1 MSKQKKNNTWK
12 SVRTVFNEIHLWLG
26 LVGGLVIIPV
36 CLTGTIYTYN
46 SEIREAFKSHLYK
59 VEYNRDMETVEA
71 EALLEAVTEAS
82 SGSINTIQIFSNPSK
97 SVQINVREEGDKS
110 RFGTTY
116 FLNPYTAEILGTSKE
131 KHWIDEFMG
140 SLFSLHRWLLLD
152 KIEEPV
158 FEDLPNRTL
167 GSYITGTATILF
179 TLGLIT
185 GMVIW
190 FPQKLKAW
198 KQGLKVKWK
207 SNWKRL
213 NFDLH
218 NTLAFYSLIFL
229 LCMGLTGPFWSFPWY
244 KDGWQKFW
252 GTYQENAGP
261 RNGGGHGRG
270 EANSPEAVEL
280 LPLNLYVGKADEV
293 LAYKGDYRINL
304 PSSVGQSV
312 SIQKNRMGFFAPSAG
327 DKVELDQTT
336 GMVSSVEIFREKPW
350 NERMSRSIKALHI
363 GDVYGQ
369 FTKLLYFLACLVA
382 TSLPI
387 TGTIIW
393 INKLKKK
400 NKVRGTKHKVK

>member
-1 MSKQKKNNTWK
+1 MTKKAKNTTWK
-12 SVRTVFNEIHLWLG
+12 TVRMEFNEIHLWLG
-26 LVGGLVIIPV
+26 LIGGLVIIPV

-59 VEYNRDMETVEA
+59 VENLSGMPAISPDE
-71 EALLEAVTEAS
+71 LLQAVGQESA
-82 SGSINTIQIFSNPSK
+82 GNINAIQLFDDPSR
-97 SVQINVREEGDKS
+97 SVQVTVREEGDKS
-110 RFGTTY
+110 RFGTTF
-116 FLNPYTAEILGTSKE
+116 FLNPYTGQILGTSKE

-140 SLFSLHRWLLLD
+140 NMFSLHRWMLLD
-152 KIEEPV
+152 KIEAPIFDE
-158 FEDLPNRTL
+158 LPNRTL
-167 GSYITGTATILF
+167 GSYITGAATILF
-179 TLGLIT
+179 TLGLLT

-190 FPQKLKAW
+190 FPQKLKGW

-207 SNWKRL
+207 ANWKRL

-252 GTYQENAGP
+252 GTYQENTSQ
-261 RNGGGHGRG
+261 RGGGGPGR
-270 EANSPEAVEL
+270 EAGAPSEAAEL
-280 LPLNLYVGKADEV
+280 LPLRLYIARADEV
-293 LAYKGDYRINL
+293 LDYRGDYRISL
-304 PSSVGQSV
+304 PSSLGQAVSV
-312 SIQKNRMGFFAPSAG
+312 QKNRVGFFAPSAG
-327 DKVELDQTT
+327 DRIELDQST
-336 GMVSSVEIFREKPW
+336 GMVHSVELFREKPW

-369 FTKLLYFLACLVA
+369 FTKLLYFLSCLVA

-400 NKVRGTKHKVK
+400 KPKKVQRFNR